1 MTRLSD
7 SERAVPAPG
16 RDAKAFLRALR
27 MLCCAFWGLS
37 ICSSPAQAAER
48 AAVVLSVPGLR
59 DEPRPNAT
67 ADGRMVATALRE
79 MDFSTLLIEDP
90 PVADLGDIPAAVRR
104 HVAGSRL
111 TILYVVGPAL
121 SLRNE
126 NLVLARDAGVRTE
139 AQLRETG
146 VSIDKIIDD
155 ISSDAGRSLVAIL
168 DSAGVPASVLKAF
181 PATAGVSS
189 VAQRR
194 DNLLVALANTPGAV
208 VSRVENGENGVYATA
223 MVNTLRTADEGL
235 FSAFRN
241 IRRTVRE
248 ATAGVLLPV
257 IEGGLRSN
265 EVLRRPPPA
274 EERVDERAPMLDQIL
289 WSFVRDSA
297 DETDLDI
304 FAQIFPASI
313 YRERALGRRVRL
325 ASASQLGVGNLV
337 RTLSAPLAAAPAA
350 DPVAIEQFSATTG
363 DRAPPQ
369 PLRTWPRDLP
379 ATANGLSTWATKCDE
394 LAADPDDPMRLTAGV
409 RWDLVNRRAAVRAC
423 IAELVKDPSN
433 RRVQFQLGR
442 VLDIAN
448 QHSWADFY
456 YRQAMERS
464 YSAAVANLAYMY
476 MTGRGR
482 PAELSEAI
490 RLLRVGAD
498 LGNLRTRTDLAESYL
513 RGAGV
518 PQSVQEAILWLRLAG
533 AMGWP
538 NAIDILGNLYFQGR
552 GVEKNLAWGVE
563 LYATAASI
571 GNTNAMVNLGRA
583 YLFGQ
588 GVERNPKTG
597 REWLERASAGGNPF
611 APFFLAELHANGNG
625 VPKDAKRAV
634 ELYSIS
640 AGRGFG
646 QARFELGQLYERPG
660 AIGRQPDRITAAF
673 HYALADRQSYET
685 PVSPEIT
692 QRSRDRLA
700 EIRRQLRPNEQ
711 AELDDRIKAWLELNG
726 N

>member
-1 MTRLSD
+1 MRLWTNYLEAKRCRRSTGALTRATIWAFGCALWAFSTL
-7 SERAVPAPG
+7 PG
-16 RDAKAFLRALR
+16 A
-27 MLCCAFWGLS
+27 
-37 ICSSPAQAAER
+37 AQAAER
-48 AAVVLSVPGLR
+48 AAIVISVPGLR
-59 DEPRPNAT
+59 DERLPNAT
-67 ADGRMVATALRE
+67 SDGRMVATALRE

-90 PVADLGDIPAAVRR
+90 RAASLPEIPAAVQK

-111 TILYVVGPAL
+111 VILYVVGPAL
-121 SLRNE
+121 ALRNE
-126 NLVLARDAGVRTE
+126 NLLLAQDSGYRTE

-146 VSIDKIIDD
+146 LPLDRLIDE
-155 ISSDAGRSLVAIL
+155 ISRETGRSAVAIL
-168 DSAGVPASVLKAF
+168 DSSGVPAAVLRAF
-181 PATAGVSS
+181 PTLTGVSS
-189 VAQRR
+189 FPQRK

-208 VSRVENGENGVYATA
+208 SSRVENGENGVYATA
-223 MVNTLRTADEGL
+223 LVNTLRSANEGL
-235 FSAFRN
+235 FSSFKN
-241 IRRTVRE
+241 IRRNVRE

-265 EVLRRPPPA
+265 EILRRPPPA

-289 WSFVRDSA
+289 WTFVRDSA
-297 DETDLDI
+297 DETDFDV
-304 FAQIFPASI
+304 FAQIFPASG
-313 YRERALGRRVRL
+313 YRERVLGRRLRL
-325 ASASQLGVGNLV
+325 ASASQPGVGNLV
-337 RTLSAPLAAAPAA
+337 RALSAPAAAAPTEPAA
-350 DPVAIEQFSATTG
+350 LEQFSATTG

-369 PLRTWPRDLP
+369 PLRTWPRELP
-379 ATANGLSTWATKCDE
+379 ATTGGLANWATKCDE

-409 RWDLVNRRAAVRAC
+409 RWDLVNRRAAIRAC
-423 IAELVKDPSN
+423 IAELVKDPSS
-433 RRVQFQLGR
+433 RRIQFQLGR

-448 QHSWADFY
+448 QHSWADFF

-482 PAELSEAI
+482 PADLPEAI

-518 PQSVQEAILWLRLAG
+518 PQSVPEAVLWLRLAG
-533 AMGWP
+533 SMGWP
-538 NAIDILGNLYFQGR
+538 NAIDILGNLHFQGR
-552 GVEKNLAWGVE
+552 GVEKNLAWAVE
-563 LYATAASI
+563 LYAAAAAV

-583 YLFGQ
+583 YLYGQ
-588 GVERNPKTG
+588 GVERNLNRA
-597 REWLERASAGGNPF
+597 REWLERSSAGGNPF
-611 APFFLAELHANGNG
+611 APFFLAELYTNGTG
-625 VPKDAKRAV
+625 VAKDARRAV
-634 ELYSIS
+634 ELYGI
-640 AGRGFG
+640 AAERGFG

-660 AIGRQPDRITAAF
+660 AVARQPDRITAAF

-692 QRSRDRLA
+692 QRARSRLA
-700 EIRRQLRPNEQ
+700 EIRRQLRPAEQ

>member
-1 MTRLSD
+1 MRLSNCGSDMTR
-7 SERAVPAPG
+7 PG
-16 RDAKAFLRALR
+16 RPGKALFRALWTA
-27 MLCCAFWGLS
+27 CCALWGLS
-37 ICSSPAQAAER
+37 LFLGPAQAAER
-48 AAVVLSVPGLR
+48 AAIVLSVPGLR
-59 DEPRPNAT
+59 DEPLPNAT

-90 PVADLGDIPAAVRR
+90 AAANLADIPAAVQK

-111 TILYVVGPAL
+111 VIVYVVGPAL

-126 NLVLARDAGVRTE
+126 NLLLARDSGFRTE

-146 VSIDKIIDD
+146 LPLDKLVDE
-155 ISSDAGRSLVAIL
+155 ISSAAGRSVVAII
-168 DSAGVPASVLKAF
+168 DSSGVPAVVLRAF
-181 PATAGVSS
+181 PTLAGVSP
-189 VAQRR
+189 VPQRK

-208 VSRVENGENGVYATA
+208 TSRVENGENGVYATA
-223 MVNTLRTADEGL
+223 MVNTLRGANEGL
-235 FSAFRN
+235 FAAFRN
-241 IRRTVRE
+241 IRRNVRE

-265 EVLRRPPPA
+265 EVLRRPSPA
-274 EERVDERAPMLDQIL
+274 EDRVDERAPMLDQIL
-289 WSFVRDSA
+289 WTFVRDSA
-297 DETDLDI
+297 DETDFDV
-304 FAQIFPASI
+304 FAQIFPSSA

-337 RTLSAPLAAAPAA
+337 RALSAPAPAAAPA
-350 DPVAIEQFSATTG
+350 DPATLEQFSATTG

-369 PLRTWPRDLP
+369 PLRTWPRELP
-379 ATANGLSTWATKCDE
+379 ATANGLTNWATKCDE

-409 RWDLVNRRAAVRAC
+409 RWDLVNRRAAIRAC
-423 IAELVKDPSN
+423 VAELARDPSN
-433 RRVQFQLGR
+433 RRMQFQLGR
-442 VLDIAN
+442 VLDIAG
-448 QHSWADFY
+448 QHSWADFF

-464 YSAAVANLAYMY
+464 YSAGIANLAYMY

-482 PAELSEAI
+482 PAELPEAI
-490 RLLRVGAD
+490 RLLRLGAD

-518 PQSVQEAILWLRLAG
+518 PQSVQEAVLWLRLAG

-552 GVEKNLAWGVE
+552 GVEKNIAWGVE

-588 GVERNPKTG
+588 GVERNLKTG

-611 APFFLAELHANGNG
+611 APFFLAELHANGTG
-625 VPKDAKRAV
+625 VPKDARRAV
-634 ELYSIS
+634 QLYTIS
-640 AGRGFG
+640 AERGFG

-660 AIGRQPDRITAAF
+660 AVGRQPDRISAAF

-692 QRSRDRLA
+692 QRARERLA
-700 EIRRQLRPNEQ
+700 EIRRQLRPAEQ
-711 AELDDRIKAWLELNG
+711 TELDDRIKAWLELNG